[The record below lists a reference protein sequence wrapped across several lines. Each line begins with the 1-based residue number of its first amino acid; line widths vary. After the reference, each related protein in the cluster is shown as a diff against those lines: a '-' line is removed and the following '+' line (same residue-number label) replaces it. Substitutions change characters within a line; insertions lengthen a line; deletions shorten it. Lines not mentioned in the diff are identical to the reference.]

1 MIIYDSQDQTI
12 AIVNYFKDITLE
24 KKFLSENNLEMQ
36 FATFSMEKNSAIKRH
51 KHNKQERKIFNTS
64 EGIVVLEGK
73 IEILLYDSNTE
84 ALINQITLNNGDS
97 ILMYQGGHEIK
108 ILEDTKFIEFK
119 QGPYIENLDKK
130 LF

>member
-1 MIIYDSQDQTI
+1 MIIYDSHDQTV
-12 AIVNYFKDITLE
+12 AIINYFKDITQE
-24 KKFLSENNLEMQ
+24 KKFLSDNKLEMQ
-36 FATFSMEKNSAIKRH
+36 FATFSMEKNSLINRH
-51 KHNKQERKIFNTS
+51 KHNRQERKIFNTS

-84 ALINQITLNNGDS
+84 DLINQIILSNGDS